1 MIAGV
6 MTSHPRH
13 TTPTGL
19 FTAAA
24 RALSM
29 AAQQEGLT
37 VPGFRCPPRVL
48 GVDRT
53 VRRGPGGIGGVVAV
67 RIAGRPFTAAVAD
80 MIEGV
85 VVINRLAPPEADA
98 ARSALWRTMLQF
110 TLATAQS
117 PGGAAPKVA

>member
-1 MIAGV
+1 VQEALSLRFAETV
-6 MTSHPRH
+6 RTV
-13 TTPTGL
+13 
-19 FTAAA
+19 TAAA
-24 RALSM
+24 RPSGWVTPSFRSPPGVAG
-29 AAQQEGLT
+29 AQ
-37 VPGFRCPPRVL
+37 
-48 GVDRT
+48 RT
-53 VRRGPGGIGGVVAV
+53 LRRRPDGSTVVAV
-67 RIAGRPFTAAVAD
+67 ALRQRPWPAVLAD